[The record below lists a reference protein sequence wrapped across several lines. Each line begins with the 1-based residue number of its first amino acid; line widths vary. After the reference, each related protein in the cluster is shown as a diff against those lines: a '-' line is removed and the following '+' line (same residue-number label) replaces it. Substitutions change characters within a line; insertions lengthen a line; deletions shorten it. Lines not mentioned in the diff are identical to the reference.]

1 MTAPEQAPPA
11 LAQLSRHARLALKRE
26 LAARCVE
33 LGIRVNDTTSPGR
46 LAVKHD
52 PGNSVQ
58 RPHLEAIDEVLV
70 KMLAEPNRRQMIFTP
85 PQIGKA
91 LALDTPIL
99 TDRGWSTIGR
109 LRVGDTVYDR
119 RGAPCRVTW
128 KSPVWEDRE
137 CFTVRTGDGE
147 SIVASAEHEWMA
159 RLDRRWGEKK
169 HDTRT
174 LARPRSKNAQISA
187 GAVVDLPERDL
198 PVHPYVLG
206 YWLGD
211 GQTGAAKI
219 TTADQEVVDRIR
231 SLGYACR
238 PVAGSYSWSLAPE
251 HWQRDHGSKASP
263 VKQALNDLALG
274 VGRTKF
280 IPDCYLFGSPKQRR
294 ELLQGLID
302 SDGYVQPNGHV
313 EFCSTN
319 RDLAEGVRFL
329 VYSLGAKATINEAT
343 ATING
348 RDCGIKYRV
357 QFMLADAATIPRKA
371 ERCKDSSV
379 AATRYVWAEAA
390 ATVPT
395 QCIEVDSPDH
405 TYLAGRTLLPTCNST
420 RISRWFPFWYLT
432 ERPRSRIILASYA
445 ASLAVTHGAA
455 TRDLVT
461 MYGDEYGLRLKDTE
475 ATKASW
481 MLHTGGGMR
490 SVGVRGGL
498 TGQPMDL
505 GIIDDPVKDREQ
517 AESPVVRESV
527 WDWYS
532 SVWSTRK
539 APEAGEVLV
548 MTRFHKDDL
557 AGRLLDQ
564 DGRVEEGGEW
574 HVLHL
579 PALAMTPDPDK
590 GVYPDPLGREPGEP
604 ISHPRI
610 DSADIGGL
618 LAHWGRAR
626 KAVTNRDWNALYQ
639 GTPFDAEGALLTKDD
654 VRDHTAPEPETWKR
668 NVVGVDPSGGG
679 RDTAG
684 IVVVGL
690 DREGRGWF
698 RADYTGHMTSYE
710 WPRQACMAAVEYD
723 AERIVVETNFGG
735 DQATTLVAQAWDELE
750 RKGHIP
756 AGRLCPLIASVTA
769 RKSKV
774 LRAEPI
780 AQAIKTG
787 RLWFAQGV
795 DLKQLTDEWL
805 MWEPGTTWSPGAL
818 DAGVYGATEV
828 LPPLPRGAGLANP
841 AKRSRA
847 EVTPIGVAG
856 RRIGRR

>member
-1 MTAPEQAPPA
+1 MTAEEAAPPA
-11 LAQLSRHARLALKRE
+11 LAQLSRYARLQLKRE

-33 LGIRVNDTTSPGR
+33 LGIRVNETTSPGR
-46 LAVKHD
+46 IALKHD
-52 PGNSVQ
+52 PVNSAQ
-58 RPHLEAIDEVLV
+58 RPHLEAIDDALV

-147 SIVASAEHEWMA
+147 SIVASAEHEWMVC
-159 RLDRRWGEKK
+159 LDRRVGERRY
-169 HDTRT
+169 DTRT
-174 LARPRSKNAQISA
+174 LARIKNAQII
-187 GAVVDLPERDL
+187 
-198 PVHPYVLG
+198 
-206 YWLGD
+206 
-211 GQTGAAKI
+211 TG
-219 TTADQEVVDRIR
+219 
-231 SLGYACR
+231 
-238 PVAGSYSWSLAPE
+238 
-251 HWQRDHGSKASP
+251 
-263 VKQALNDLALG
+263 
-274 VGRTKF
+274 
-280 IPDCYLFGSPKQRR
+280 
-294 ELLQGLID
+294 
-302 SDGYVQPNGHV
+302 
-313 EFCSTN
+313 
-319 RDLAEGVRFL
+319 
-329 VYSLGAKATINEAT
+329 
-343 ATING
+343 
-348 RDCGIKYRV
+348 
-357 QFMLADAATIPRKA
+357 
-371 ERCKDSSV
+371 

-390 ATVPT
+390 PTVPT
-395 QCIEVDSPDH
+395 QCIEVDSRDH

-461 MYGDEYGLRLKDTE
+461 MYGDDYGLRLKDTE

-517 AESPVVRESV
+517 AESPVVRQSV

-590 GVYPDPLGREPGEP
+590 GIYPDPLGREPGEP

-610 DSADIGGL
+610 DAADIGGL

-639 GTPFDAEGALLTKDD
+639 GMPFDAEGALLSADD

-710 WPRQACMAAVEYD
+710 WPRQACMAAVEFD

-756 AGRLCPLIASVTA
+756 AGRLCPLIAAVTA

-787 RLWFAQGV
+787 RLWFAQGA